1 MNSELRIMPK
11 KTENYLPEPEETHY
25 EDVLSGL
32 HPFEGGTDWDYK
44 HNKKPTPKNPTKPK
58 NI

>member
-1 MNSELRIMPK
+1 MPK

-32 HPFEGGTDWDYK
+32 HPFEGGIDWDYK
-44 HNKKPTPKNPTKPK
+44 HNENPKPK
-58 NI
+58 TKKQSPFSKTKII